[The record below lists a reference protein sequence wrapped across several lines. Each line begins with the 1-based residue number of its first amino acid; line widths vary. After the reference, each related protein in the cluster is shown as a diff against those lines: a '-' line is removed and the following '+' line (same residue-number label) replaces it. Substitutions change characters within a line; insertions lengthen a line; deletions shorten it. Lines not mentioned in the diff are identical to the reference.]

1 MKTYPFHALLSRMK
15 YITRWA
21 LMRNAR
27 PESLSEHTAD
37 TALLAHALC
46 LIAKNCTGTGES
58 IRPDTVA
65 AAALYHDAPEILT
78 GDMPTPG
85 NYKNAALRTA
95 YKAGEAVSAR
105 APRWSIR
112 SRRWPGCTAPR
123 LTILWNI
130 CCPATTRIWTS

>member
-46 LIAKNCTGTGES
+46 LIAKNCTGTGDS
-58 IRPDTVA
+58 IRP
-65 AAALYHDAPEILT
+65 ALPRRA
-78 GDMPTPG
+78 G
-85 NYKNAALRTA
+85 NFDGGYAH
-95 YKAGEAVSAR
+95 AGQIQE
-105 APRWSIR
+105 
-112 SRRWPGCTAPR
+112 
-123 LTILWNI
+123 
-130 CCPATTRIWTS
+130 